1 MQSASIKATTNM
13 DTTTIDAAVLE
24 LLASR
29 ICHDL
34 ISPVGAVHNGVEFL
48 EEVGAGDAAGDAIGL
63 IAHSANQASAKLQV
77 FRLAY
82 GAGGRDPNIT
92 PDDIHKAFTL
102 LTGADGKVTQDW
114 DGKANLFGED
124 ERPMGFCK
132 ILMGSMLLAL
142 ETLLKGG
149 VVSVVPAGKGVIHV
163 IAKGDNAT
171 VRPQVRE
178 ALALSLSPESLD
190 PRLVHPYVM
199 SVIARQYGFTISIAG
214 EETGKVTFALTRD

>member
-1 MQSASIKATTNM
+1 MDAT
-13 DTTTIDAAVLE
+13 VLE

-48 EEVGAGDAAGDAIGL
+48 EEIGAGEGAADAIGL
-63 IAHSANQASAKLQV
+63 IAHSAHQASAKLQV

-92 PDDIHKAFTL
+92 PEDIYKAFEN
-102 LTGADGKVTQDW
+102 LTAADGKVRQDW
-114 DGKANLFGED
+114 DAKASLFGED
-124 ERPMGFCK
+124 ERPLGFCK
-132 ILMGSMLLAL
+132 ILMGAMLLAQ

-149 VVSVVPAGKGVIHV
+149 TISVVPADGGVHV
-163 IAKGDNAT
+163 VARGDNAT
-171 VRPQVRE
+171 LRPQVRE

-190 PRLVHPYVM
+190 PRLVHPYVL
-199 SVIARQYGFTISIAG
+199 SVIARQYGFTITVAA
-214 EETGKVTFALTRD
+214 EETGRVAFALTR